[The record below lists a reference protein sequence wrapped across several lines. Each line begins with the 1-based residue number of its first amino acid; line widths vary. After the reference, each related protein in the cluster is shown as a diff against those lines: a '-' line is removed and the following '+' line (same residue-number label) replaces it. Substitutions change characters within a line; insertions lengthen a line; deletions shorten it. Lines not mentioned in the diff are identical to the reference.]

1 MLLDV
6 CLEPTFHQRPGE
18 GMDVRMLLAPMYAT
32 ALSALVVAAFAF
44 GRKDAHAFMPR
55 WPLLWFGVLA
65 TVSMLWVTGV
75 VPSPVAFPKD
85 GLSQGLGF
93 VLLGL
98 AAALAVWGSRARLRA
113 DTLRGSAP
121 QNLDEAIEAL
131 RTGRSP
137 GWGVYRGRLGA
148 SDQVTSP
155 SGVVCAFYE
164 AELRS
169 VGDQGRKGALISQDR
184 GHALVITLRGE
195 RSEAAVSYAPS
206 TTMAPVRVLRCQTNP
221 QLVEPA
227 AGELAEGQPVEEVL
241 SYERVGKLGETC
253 LVVGELQRGPA
264 PGSYVL
270 RGQQGGPAMLVL
282 GNETLGTGHALA
294 RRAWS
299 CFAAAGAL
307 SVAAAFVLSRT
318 L

>member
-1 MLLDV
+1 
-6 CLEPTFHQRPGE
+6 
-18 GMDVRMLLAPMYAT
+18 MLLAPMYAT

-44 GRKDAHAFMPR
+44 GRKDAHAFTPR
-55 WPLLWFGVLA
+55 WPLVGFGLLA
-65 TVSMLWVTGV
+65 TVSLLWIADA
-75 VPSPVAFPKD
+75 VPLAVF
-85 GLSQGLGF
+85 LSGDALSRGLGF
-93 VLLGL
+93 VLVGL
-98 AAALAVWGSRARLRA
+98 AAALALWGSRARLRA
-113 DTLRGSAP
+113 DTLRSTAP
-121 QNLDEAIEAL
+121 QSLDDAIEAL
-131 RTGRSP
+131 RAGRAP

-169 VGDQGRKGALISQDR
+169 VGDQGRKGSLISQDR

-221 QLVEPA
+221 RLVEPE

-253 LVVGELQRGPA
+253 LVVGQLQRGPA

-270 RGQQGGPAMLVL
+270 RGQQGGPAMMVL
-282 GNETLGTGHALA
+282 GNETLGSGHALA

>member
-1 MLLDV
+1 
-6 CLEPTFHQRPGE
+6 
-18 GMDVRMLLAPMYAT
+18 MDARMLLAPMYAT

-44 GRKDAHAFMPR
+44 GRKDAHAFTPR
-55 WPLLWFGVLA
+55 WPLVGFGLLA
-65 TVSMLWVTGV
+65 TVSLLWIADA
-75 VPSPVAFPKD
+75 VPLAVF
-85 GLSQGLGF
+85 LSGDALSRGLGF
-93 VLLGL
+93 VLVGL
-98 AAALAVWGSRARLRA
+98 AAALALWGSRARLRA
-113 DTLRGSAP
+113 DTLRSTAP
-121 QNLDEAIEAL
+121 QSLDDAIEAL
-131 RTGRSP
+131 RAGRAP

-169 VGDQGRKGALISQDR
+169 VGDQGRKGSLISQDR

-221 QLVEPA
+221 RLVEPE

-253 LVVGELQRGPA
+253 LVVGQLQRGPA

-270 RGQQGGPAMLVL
+270 RGQQGGPAMMVL
-282 GNETLGTGHALA
+282 GNETLGSGHALA